1 MRTNIEIDDK
11 LIAAVMA
18 LTGAKTKRQAVE
30 EALQERLR
38 RVKAAKAV
46 IALRGKV
53 KWKGDLGAMRRAG

>member
-38 RVKAAKAV
+38 RVKAAKAIV
-46 IALRGKV
+46 ALRGKV
-53 KWKGDLGAMRRAG
+53 KWKGDLDAMRRAE